1 MLLTTQ
7 ARACCRA
14 SSAGRAGAW
23 AGHGPEATIVRRLAR
38 RGWPRCRSNAKRVR
52 PSASWRSKARQRP
65 GINVPTCSGR
75 RAAARAKRPTV
86 AGLRRQLAERQRQ
99 LAEAVRRIAQ
109 LEAKSLPPRRKGLRS
124 QGGQLEATGTGS
136 EVEYYVARNPDTSR
150 CSRSPSMPVRMRTRS
165 SSFEDFP
172 SLDAAKL
179 AAEQHLVTHPAE
191 DLS

>member
-1 MLLTTQ
+1 MALKGEAKTRYQ
-7 ARACCRA
+7 RAYM
-14 SSAGRAGAW
+14 
-23 AGHGPEATIVRRLAR
+23 
-38 RGWPRCRSNAKRVR
+38 
-52 PSASWRSKARQRP
+52 QR
-65 GINVPTCSGR
+65 R

-86 AGLRRQLAERQRQ
+86 AGLRRQLAERKRQ

-109 LEAKSLPPRRKGLRS
+109 LEAKSLPPRRKGLRW

-136 EVEYYVARNPDTSR
+136 EVEYYIARNPDTGR
-150 CSRSPSMPVRMRTRS
+150 FEIT
-165 SSFEDFP
+165 FYAGEDAHAQFIAEDFP